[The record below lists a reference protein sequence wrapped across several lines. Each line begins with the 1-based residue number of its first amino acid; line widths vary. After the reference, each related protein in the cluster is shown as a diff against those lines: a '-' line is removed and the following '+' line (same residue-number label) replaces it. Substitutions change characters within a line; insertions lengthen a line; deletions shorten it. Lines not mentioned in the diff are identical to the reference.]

1 MSITGRSYNFT
12 HAIVRIPSKSVVD
25 GLNSKNQSAP
35 NADRFLD
42 EHIAY
47 TNVLQASGVQV
58 TVLPKLEQFP
68 DSVFVEDAALCLAGT
83 SILLRPGAPT
93 RFGESEAIR
102 PELAKLFSNVIAMPG
117 PGFVDGGDVL
127 ATDSE
132 LFVGLSARTD
142 QAGFDALSEIVEPLG
157 YKTRLVNTPP
167 EILHFKTDCGLLDS
181 NTIFSTQALADTGCF
196 EGYNVITAPEGEEA
210 AANLVRFNECVL
222 VSAGYNKTLNKLNDN
237 GYSVVAVASQEAA
250 KIDGGLSCMSLRF
263 SI

>member
-1 MSITGRSYNFT
+1 MSAAGRSYNFT
-12 HAIVRIPSKSVVD
+12 HAIVRIPSKSVVN
-25 GLNSKNQSAP
+25 GLSSQSQSVPDPDA
-35 NADRFLD
+35 FLS

-83 SILLRPGAPT
+83 AIVLRPGAPS
-93 RFGESEAIR
+93 RFGESQAIR
-102 PELAKLFSNVIAMPG
+102 PELEKLFGNVITMPG

-127 ATDSE
+127 ATDNE

-142 QAGFDALSEIVEPLG
+142 QAGFDALAEIVKPLG
-157 YKTRLVNTPP
+157 YRTRLVNTPA

-196 EGYNVITAPEGEEA
+196 EGYKVIIAPQGEEA
-210 AANLVRFNECVL
+210 AANLVRFNESVL
-222 VSAGYNKTLNKLNDN
+222 VSAGYNETLNKLADN
-237 GYSVVAVASQEAA
+237 GYTVVAIASQEAA

-263 SI
+263 SV